1 MKSCKIESIL
11 TKNQIKMRTEKLKFL
26 IALLLIVPLGL
37 IQAQNSKSQA
47 YWVHEDVVKPNMV
60 GEYESIVKELVAN
73 MKKHNIQDVNMIVSN
88 LVGARYLYV
97 GPIENMAEL
106 DKSSFATLSEKM
118 GAEAMGKLFD
128 RMDKCYDIEQNY
140 VIRLDKDL
148 SYMPD
153 GITQTPE
160 GQDYRKFH
168 YLHFAPGDRAM
179 IKEKM
184 KAIKDMFV
192 QKGSKEYYRVY
203 KSGFGT
209 RGEFYMV
216 AIAAKDAIHYATQT
230 QENDALLG
238 EDGKKTMGNLFSNLL
253 KYEVFEGRMRPDMAY
268 SPN

>member
-1 MKSCKIESIL
+1 
-11 TKNQIKMRTEKLKFL
+11 
-26 IALLLIVPLGL
+26 
-37 IQAQNSKSQA
+37 
-47 YWVHEDVVKPNMV
+47 MV
-60 GEYESIVKELVAN
+60 IEYESIVKELVEN
-73 MKKHNIQDVNMIVSN
+73 MKKHNIQEVNMITAN

-97 GPIENMAEL
+97 GPIDNMAQL
-106 DKSSFATLSEKM
+106 DKHSFATLSEKM
-118 GAEAMGKLFD
+118 GADAMGSLFD

-140 VIRLDKDL
+140 VIHLEKDL
-148 SYMPD
+148 SYMPT

-168 YLHFAPGDRAM
+168 YLHFTPGDRAM
-179 IKEKM
+179 VKKKM

-230 QENDALLG
+230 QENDMLLG
-238 EDGKKTMGNLFSNLL
+238 EDGKKTMGDLFSNLL
-253 KYEVFEGRMRPDMAY
+253 NYEVFEGRMRSELGY
-268 SPN
+268 SPE

>member
-1 MKSCKIESIL
+1 
-11 TKNQIKMRTEKLKFL
+11 MRTQKLKFL
-26 IALLLIVPLGL
+26 IAVLLIVPLGL
-37 IQAQNSKSQA
+37 IQAQNSNSQA

-60 GEYESIVKELVAN
+60 GEYESVVKELVAN
-73 MKKHNIQDVNMIVSN
+73 MKKHNIQEVNMIVSN

-106 DKSSFATLSEKM
+106 DKHSFATLSDKM
-118 GAEAMGKLFD
+118 GADAMGKLFE

-140 VIRLDKDL
+140 VIHLDKDL
-148 SYMPD
+148 SYMPT

-179 IKEKM
+179 IKDKM
-184 KAIKDMFV
+184 KAIKDMFA

-203 KSGFGT
+203 KSGFGI

-216 AIAAKDAIHYATQT
+216 AIAAKDAIHYATQSK
-230 QENDALLG
+230 ENETLLG
-238 EDGKKTMGNLFSNLL
+238 EDGNKTMGDLFSNLL
-253 KYEVFEGRMRPDMAY
+253 KYEVFEGNMRSELGY
-268 SPN
+268 SPE

>member
-1 MKSCKIESIL
+1 
-11 TKNQIKMRTEKLKFL
+11 MRTQKLKIL
-26 IALLLIVPLGL
+26 IALLLIIPIGL
-37 IQAQNSKSQA
+37 IQAQSSDSQS

-60 GEYESIVKELVAN
+60 GEYESIIKELVDN
-73 MKKHNIQDVNMIVSN
+73 MKTHKIQEVNMIVAN

-106 DKSSFATLSEKM
+106 DKNSFATLSEKM
-118 GAEAMGKLFD
+118 GADAMGSLFN
-128 RMDKCYDIEQNY
+128 RLDKCYDIEQNY
-140 VIRLDKDL
+140 VIHLDKDL
-148 SYMPD
+148 SYMPT

-168 YLHFAPGDRAM
+168 YLHFPPGDRAM

-216 AIAAKDAIHYATQT
+216 AIAAKDAVHYATQT

-238 EDGKKTMGNLFSNLL
+238 EDGKKTMGDLFSNLL
-253 KYEVFEGRMRPDMAY
+253 KYEVFEGNMRSELGY
-268 SPN
+268 SPE